1 MEINI
6 WQVLFQAFNFGVIFL
21 VLNKVL
27 YKPVTK
33 LLDDRA
39 KKINESMALA
49 EKNTKIV
56 EEADKL
62 KKAEI
67 AKARKEAMTIIRTA
81 EADAKKASDLLIEKA
96 KLKAK
101 EEAARILA
109 NADSELATK
118 KKDMEAQ
125 VVELAVAMAQKA
137 LMQAVTQA
145 EAEKITKSI
154 LADK

>member
-6 WQVLFQAFNFGVIFL
+6 WQVLFQAINFGVVFL
-21 VLNKVL
+21 LLNKLL
-27 YKPVTK
+27 YKPVMK

-62 KKAEI
+62 KKAEL
-67 AKARKEAMTIIRTA
+67 AKARKEAMAIIRTA
-81 EADAKKASDLLIEKA
+81 EADAKKSADQLIEKA
-96 KLKAK
+96 KVKAK
-101 EEAARILA
+101 EEAARILS
-109 NADSELATK
+109 NADSELATQK
-118 KKDMEAQ
+118 KAMEAQ
-125 VVELAVAMAQKA
+125 VVELAVALAQKS
-137 LMQAVTQA
+137 LMQAVSQTDAQ
-145 EAEKITKSI
+145 KITKAI

>member
-1 MEINI
+1 VEINI